1 MNQPSVDNMTFE
13 QALAELD
20 RIVHELE
27 DGQLGL
33 EDALSHYE
41 SGVGLIKR
49 CHAQLRTVEQR
60 ILQLAGTDAD
70 GKPVTESFD
79 HSATGETAKP
89 PSKPRRKRPDEPE
102 ILF

>member
-1 MNQPSVDNMTFE
+1 MSQPSIDNLTFE
-13 QALAELD
+13 QSLAELD
-20 RIVHELE
+20 RIVRELE

-33 EDALSHYE
+33 EDALSRYE

-49 CHAQLRTVEQR
+49 CHAQLQAVEQR
-60 ILQLAGTDAD
+60 ILQLTGIDAD
-70 GKPVTESFD
+70 GKPLTQCFD

-89 PSKPRRKRPDEPE
+89 ANKPRRKRPEDPE